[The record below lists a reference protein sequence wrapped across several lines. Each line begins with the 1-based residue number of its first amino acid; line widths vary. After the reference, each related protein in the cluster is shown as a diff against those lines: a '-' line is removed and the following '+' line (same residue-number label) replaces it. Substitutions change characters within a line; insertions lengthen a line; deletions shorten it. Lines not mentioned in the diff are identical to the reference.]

1 MLCIMAKR
9 RMCEE
14 ANSLDEVNSPVANV
28 TVHGAVTAVSP
39 VKKGKR
45 SIFFDGMLADHTA
58 RVRLFG
64 FDSFQQRK
72 LDELHQ
78 RRLPA
83 EISDCEVKRSRYH
96 EGFEVMLKNSS
107 KIKESTREDLDVDRI
122 LENEPSAEYPE
133 TAEITLE
140 QLPDIQLFRKVQVC
154 VKAIIVH
161 DAVQLSNKT
170 KQDIIVADAR
180 STAKLTLWE
189 DHVGSLEEGRC
200 YRLVDFVV
208 RIWQGTKYLSR
219 GESSQ
224 LLIIDDIGAVAAV
237 ANKEEEITYK
247 NVTIIGVPQ
256 LDCYKSC
263 LKCKAR
269 VQPGNLPLGS
279 CSSQDCGMSQRIDLC
294 SDYSAAKLM
303 ILYIPATGQSKIAQ
317 VQVTG
322 RRMLMLIASCRPADD
337 AAEIEITQ
345 DLLLRAPP
353 ISWVR
358 VIKSNRIVTA
368 CSSFVT
374 CNDA

>member
-189 DHVGSLEEGRC
+189 DHVGHSEGN
-200 YRLVDFVV
+200 LGNIVHTQSILD
-208 RIWQGTKYLSR
+208 GTLTA
-219 GESSQ
+219 GPCIH
-224 LLIIDDIGAVAAV
+224 L
-237 ANKEEEITYK
+237 
-247 NVTIIGVPQ
+247 
-256 LDCYKSC
+256 C
-263 LKCKAR
+263 
-269 VQPGNLPLGS
+269 LPLGS
-279 CSSQDCGMSQRIDLC
+279 ATIFMKGTRNDINLC
-294 SDYSAAKLM
+294 SNAFKHASSAGSLSSCIPLDLACMGRLPLDKAPSHVLHTHCLPSLVTYKCSHNSPNNSGLALVYLIGLKPFTECLYN
-303 ILYIPATGQSKIAQ
+303 IL
-317 VQVTG
+317 
-322 RRMLMLIASCRPADD
+322 
-337 AAEIEITQ
+337 
-345 DLLLRAPP
+345 
-353 ISWVR
+353 
-358 VIKSNRIVTA
+358 
-368 CSSFVT
+368 
-374 CNDA
+374 